1 MFIFIQ
7 EKSFCLAVI
16 FRADHFF
23 LSDCCFV
30 NLGKFIPFF
39 FLFFFF
45 YPTSLP
51 LLLFIFLLNSTK
63 ICAIIYRRRGGP
75 RKISASL

>member
-30 NLGKFIPFF
+30 NLGKLIFLFI
-39 FLFFFF
+39 LFFFV
-45 YPTSLP
+45 TLP
-51 LLLFIFLLNSTK
+51 HYHHYHLFSF
-63 ICAIIYRRRGGP
+63 
-75 RKISASL
+75 

>member
-30 NLGKFIPFF
+30 NLGKFIFFIYFIF
-39 FLFFFF
+39 FL
-45 YPTSLP
+45 
-51 LLLFIFLLNSTK
+51 
-63 ICAIIYRRRGGP
+63 
-75 RKISASL
+75 